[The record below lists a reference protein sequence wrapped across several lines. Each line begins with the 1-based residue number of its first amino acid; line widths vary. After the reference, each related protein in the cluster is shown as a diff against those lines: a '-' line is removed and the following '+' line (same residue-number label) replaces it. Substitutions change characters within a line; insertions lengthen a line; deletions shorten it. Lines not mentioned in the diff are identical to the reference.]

1 MALAFCFE
9 PAKPSAP
16 GTTTRASRSIGP
28 ASPRWATVALRPN
41 DISVLIPR
49 GSVMLAAGMRI
60 PDVERARRFFETA
73 VGDFEKVLALQH
85 PYLESL
91 PPHPK
96 GELFAALAE
105 GWSRLGEI
113 QKSQLY
119 LTRMVAELPNTPYSA
134 AATARLENPATGVR
148 ITCLGC
154 HTK

>member
-1 MALAFCFE
+1 M
-9 PAKPSAP
+9 S
-16 GTTTRASRSIGP
+16 S
-28 ASPRWATVALRPN
+28 
-41 DISVLIPR
+41 
-49 GSVMLAAGMRI
+49 
-60 PDVERARRFFETA
+60 ARRFFETA
-73 VGDFEKVLALQH
+73 VGDFEKVLALQR